1 LFKELK
7 VKKMYEIMIF
17 SPIIAVITWFIIS
30 LVMFIKTP
38 KDLLDKRKQRRT
50 LLIVSSCV
58 FGTMMVSIIA
68 FIILLYLAI
77 AHM

>member
-1 LFKELK
+1 
-7 VKKMYEIMIF
+7 MYEIMIF
-17 SPIIAVITWFIIS
+17 TPIIAVITWFIIS

>member
-7 VKKMYEIMIF
+7 VKNMYEIMIF
-17 SPIIAVITWFIIS
+17 SPIIAVITWFIVS

>member
-1 LFKELK
+1 
-7 VKKMYEIMIF
+7 MYEIMIF
-17 SPIIAVITWFIIS
+17 SPILAVITWFIIS

>member
-1 LFKELK
+1 
-7 VKKMYEIMIF
+7 MYEIMIF

-38 KDLLDKRKQRRT
+38 NDLLDKRKQRRT

>member
-1 LFKELK
+1 
-7 VKKMYEIMIF
+7 MYEIMIF
-17 SPIIAVITWFIIS
+17 SPIVAVITWFIIS

-38 KDLLDKRKQRRT
+38 KDLIDKRKQRRT

>member
-1 LFKELK
+1 
-7 VKKMYEIMIF
+7 MYEIIIF

>member
-1 LFKELK
+1 
-7 VKKMYEIMIF
+7 MYEIMIF

>member
-1 LFKELK
+1 
-7 VKKMYEIMIF
+7 MTEIIIF
-17 SPIIAVITWFIIS
+17 TPIVGVIAWFIVS
-30 LVMFIKTP
+30 LVMFLKTP

-58 FGTMMVSIIA
+58 LGTMIVCIVSII
-68 FIILLYLAI
+68 ILLLLAI